1 MAHRQLLDRHAKCGC
16 LSEDFRVNHR
26 ACRVDLDTVEDMAV
40 ESFESAVNVADL
52 GPEHAPHEDIPTPGK
67 QQPVWRIMSPSSVT
81 SDDVAGIRL
90 LYERGHFTQ
99 VELPIGVSEEN
110 YIIPSPRDAGFERD
124 TVTPSPRMM

>member
-40 ESFESAVNVADL
+40 ESFESAVNVADPD
-52 GPEHAPHEDIPTPGK
+52 PEHAPHEDIPTPRK

-90 LYERGHFTQ
+90 IYGRGHFPQ
-99 VELPIGVSEEN
+99 AELPIDNVTVN
-110 YIIPSPRDAGFERD
+110 YIIPRPHGDASGLG
-124 TVTPSPRMM
+124 TVT